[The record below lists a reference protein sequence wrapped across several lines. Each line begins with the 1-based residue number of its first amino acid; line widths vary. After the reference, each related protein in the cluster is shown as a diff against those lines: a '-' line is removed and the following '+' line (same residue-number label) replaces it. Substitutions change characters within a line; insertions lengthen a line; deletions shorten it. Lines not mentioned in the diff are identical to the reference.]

1 MQKKLYLNQKFT
13 KFINNKNFE
22 FDRSKILKVLSSDL
36 LEDAYKTISKW
47 QKYQPTPLESLNKL
61 REELNLKN
69 IFYKDESKRF
79 GLKSFKAL
87 GGAYAVEKMT
97 KGKKDVTV
105 STATAGNHGKSVAW
119 GAKNLGLD
127 CKIFISEN
135 VSKTRAEEMRNLS
148 AEVIRVKGNYDNSL
162 NVCKKESKKNNW
174 EIIQDVAWPDYELVP
189 KLTMAG
195 YSIMIKEISVQTNEY
210 ITHIFLQAGVGGMA
224 AGLIAGVA
232 EYFKKV
238 PKIIIVE
245 PDNANCVMQ
254 SIENNTPTRVD
265 IRKESIM
272 GGMSCGE
279 VSIVPW
285 QILKNSVNNC
295 ISVSD
300 KFVALTVAMLADK
313 MLSDVSIVGGE
324 CSTPGVTSLI
334 SCCNNEETR
343 SALEINENSNILL
356 IGCEGSADVEL
367 YKKLLNEGKQLIELY
382 EKIK

>member
-1 MQKKLYLNQKFT
+1 MHKNLYLNQKFT
-13 KFINNKNFE
+13 KFINNENFE
-22 FDRSKILKVLSSDL
+22 FDRSKILRILNSDL

-61 REELNLKN
+61 SNELKLKN

-87 GGAYAVEKMT
+87 GGAYAVEKIT
-97 KGKKDVTV
+97 KGRKDIIV

-119 GAKNLGLD
+119 GAKNLGLN

-135 VSKTRAEEMRNLS
+135 VSETRAEEMRNFN
-148 AEVIRVKGNYDNSL
+148 AEVIRVKGNYEDSL
-162 NVCKKESKKNNW
+162 NFCKEESKKNNW
-174 EIIQDVAWPDYELVP
+174 EIIQDVAWPNYELVP

-195 YSIMIKEISVQTNEY
+195 YSTIIKEISVQTNEY

-224 AGLIAGVA
+224 AGLVAGVA
-232 EYFKKV
+232 NYFKKV

-245 PDNANCVMQ
+245 PENANCVMQ
-254 SIENNTPTRVD
+254 SIENNTPTSVN
-265 IRKESIM
+265 IKKESIM

-279 VSIVPW
+279 VSLVPW

-295 ISVSD
+295 VSVSD
-300 KFVALTVAMLADK
+300 KFVSQTVAMLADK
-313 MLSDVSIVGGE
+313 IVCDISIEGGE
-324 CSTPGVTSLI
+324 CSTPGITSLI
-334 SCCNNEETR
+334 SCCNNDETK

-356 IGCEGSADVEL
+356 IGCEGSAD
-367 YKKLLNEGKQLIELY
+367 IELY
-382 EKIK
+382 QKLLSEGKKLI

>member
-1 MQKKLYLNQKFT
+1 MHKNLYLNQKFT
-13 KFINNKNFE
+13 KFINNENFE
-22 FDRSKILKVLSSDL
+22 FDRSKILKILNSDL

-61 REELNLKN
+61 SNELKLKN

-87 GGAYAVEKMT
+87 GGAYAVEKIT
-97 KGKKDVTV
+97 KGKKDVIV

-119 GAKNLGLD
+119 GAKNLGLN

-135 VSKTRAEEMRNLS
+135 VSETRAEEMRNLN
-148 AEVIRVKGNYDNSL
+148 AEVIRVKGNYEDSL
-162 NVCKKESKKNNW
+162 NFCKEESKKNNW

-195 YSIMIKEISVQTNEY
+195 YSTIIKEISVQTNEY

-224 AGLIAGVA
+224 AGLVAGVA
-232 EYFKKV
+232 NYFKKV

-245 PDNANCVMQ
+245 PENANCVMQ
-254 SIENNTPTRVD
+254 SIENNTPTSVD
-265 IRKESIM
+265 IKKESIM

-279 VSIVPW
+279 VSLVPW

-295 ISVSD
+295 VSVSD
-300 KFVALTVAMLADK
+300 KFVSQTVAMLADK
-313 MLSDVSIVGGE
+313 VLSDISIEGGE
-324 CSTPGVTSLI
+324 CSTPGITSLI
-334 SCCNNEETR
+334 SCCNNEEAK

-356 IGCEGSADVEL
+356 IGCEGSAD
-367 YKKLLNEGKQLIELY
+367 IELY
-382 EKIK
+382 QKLLSEGKKLI

>member
-1 MQKKLYLNQKFT
+1 MQKNLYLNQKFT
-13 KFINNKNFE
+13 KFINNENFE
-22 FDRSKILKVLSSDL
+22 FDRSKILKILNSDL
-36 LEDAYKTISKW
+36 LADAYKTISKW

-61 REELNLKN
+61 SNELKLKN

-87 GGAYAVEKMT
+87 GGAYAVEKIT
-97 KGKKDVTV
+97 KGKKDVIV

-119 GAKNLGLD
+119 GAKNLGLN

-135 VSKTRAEEMRNLS
+135 VSETRAEEMRNLN
-148 AEVIRVKGNYDNSL
+148 AEVIRVKGNYEDSL
-162 NVCKKESKKNNW
+162 NFCKEESKKNNW

-195 YSIMIKEISVQTNEY
+195 YSTIIKEISFQTNEY

-224 AGLIAGVA
+224 AGLVAGVA
-232 EYFKKV
+232 NYFKKV

-245 PDNANCVMQ
+245 PENANCVMQ
-254 SIENNTPTRVD
+254 SIENNTPTSVD
-265 IRKESIM
+265 IKKESIM

-279 VSIVPW
+279 VSLVPW

-295 ISVSD
+295 VSVSD
-300 KFVALTVAMLADK
+300 KFVSQTVAMLADK
-313 MLSDVSIVGGE
+313 VVCDISIEGGE
-324 CSTPGVTSLI
+324 CSTPGITSLI
-334 SCCNNEETR
+334 SCCNNDETK

-356 IGCEGSADVEL
+356 IGCEGSAD
-367 YKKLLNEGKQLIELY
+367 IELY
-382 EKIK
+382 QKLLSEGKKLI

>member
-1 MQKKLYLNQKFT
+1 MQKNLYLNQKFT
-13 KFINNKNFE
+13 KFINNENFE
-22 FDRSKILKVLSSDL
+22 FDRSKILKILNSDL
-36 LEDAYKTISKW
+36 LDDAYKTISKW
-47 QKYQPTPLESLNKL
+47 RKYQPTPLESLNKL
-61 REELNLKN
+61 SNELKLKN

-87 GGAYAVEKMT
+87 GGAYAVEKIT
-97 KGKKDVTV
+97 KGKKDVIV

-119 GAKNLGLD
+119 GAKNLGLN

-135 VSKTRAEEMRNLS
+135 VSETRAEEMRNLN
-148 AEVIRVKGNYDNSL
+148 AEVIRVKGNYEDSL
-162 NVCKKESKKNNW
+162 NFCKEESKKNNW

-195 YSIMIKEISVQTNEY
+195 YSTIIKEISVQTNEY

-224 AGLIAGVA
+224 AGLVAGVA
-232 EYFKKV
+232 NYFKKV

-245 PDNANCVMQ
+245 PENANCVMQ
-254 SIENNTPTRVD
+254 SIENNTPTSVD
-265 IRKESIM
+265 IKKESIM

-279 VSIVPW
+279 VSLVPW

-300 KFVALTVAMLADK
+300 KFVSQTVAMLADK
-313 MLSDVSIVGGE
+313 LVCDISIEGGE
-324 CSTPGVTSLI
+324 CSTPGITSLI
-334 SCCNNEETR
+334 SCCNNEETK

-356 IGCEGSADVEL
+356 IGCEGSADIDL
-367 YKKLLNEGKQLIELY
+367 YKKLLSEGKKLI
-382 EKIK
+382 

>member
-1 MQKKLYLNQKFT
+1 MQKNLYLNQKFT
-13 KFINNKNFE
+13 KFINNENFE
-22 FDRSKILKVLSSDL
+22 FDRSKILKILNSDL

-61 REELNLKN
+61 SNELKLKN

-87 GGAYAVEKMT
+87 GGAYAVEKIT
-97 KGKKDVTV
+97 KGRKKITV

-119 GAKNLGLD
+119 GAKNLGLN

-135 VSKTRAEEMRNLS
+135 VSETRAEEMRNLN
-148 AEVIRVKGNYDNSL
+148 AEVIRVKGNYEDSL
-162 NVCKKESKKNNW
+162 NFCKEESKKNNW

-195 YSIMIKEISVQTNEY
+195 YSTIIKEISVQTNEY

-224 AGLIAGVA
+224 AGLVAGVA
-232 EYFKKV
+232 NYFKKV

-245 PDNANCVMQ
+245 PENANCVMQ
-254 SIENNTPTRVD
+254 SIENNTPTSVD
-265 IRKESIM
+265 IKKESIM

-279 VSIVPW
+279 VSLVPW

-295 ISVSD
+295 VSVSD
-300 KFVALTVAMLADK
+300 KFVSQTVAMLADK
-313 MLSDVSIVGGE
+313 VLSDISIEGGE
-324 CSTPGVTSLI
+324 CSTPGITSLI
-334 SCCNNEETR
+334 SCCNNDETK

-356 IGCEGSADVEL
+356 IGCEGSAD
-367 YKKLLNEGKQLIELY
+367 IELY
-382 EKIK
+382 QKLLSEGKKLI

>member
-1 MQKKLYLNQKFT
+1 MQKNLYLNQNFT
-13 KFINNKNFE
+13 KFINNENFE
-22 FDRSKILKVLSSDL
+22 FDRLKILEILNSDL

-61 REELNLKN
+61 SKELNLKN

-87 GGAYAVEKMT
+87 GGAYAVEKIT
-97 KGKKDVTV
+97 KGKKGITV

-119 GAKNLGLD
+119 GAQNLGLD

-135 VSKTRAEEMRNLS
+135 VSETRADEMRNLG
-148 AEVIRVKGNYDNSL
+148 AEVIRVKGNYENSL
-162 NVCKKESKKNNW
+162 NVCKEESKKKNW

-189 KLTMAG
+189 KFTMAG
-195 YSIMIKEISVQTNEY
+195 YSTMIKEISFQTNEY
-210 ITHIFLQAGVGGMA
+210 ITHIFMQAGVGGMA

-232 EYFKKV
+232 NYFKKV

-245 PDNANCVMQ
+245 PENANCVMR
-254 SIENNTPTRVD
+254 SIKNNSPTRVD
-265 IRKESIM
+265 IKKESIM

-279 VSIVPW
+279 VSLVPW
-285 QILKNSVNNC
+285 QILNNSVNSC

-300 KFVALTVAMLADK
+300 KFVSQTVAMLADK
-313 MLSDVSIVGGE
+313 VLSDISIVGGE
-324 CSTPGVTSLI
+324 CSTPGITSLI
-334 SCCNNEETR
+334 SCCNNEETK

-356 IGCEGSADVEL
+356 IGCEGSADIEL
-367 YKKLLNEGKQLIELY
+367 YQKLLNEGKKLI
-382 EKIK
+382 

>member
-1 MQKKLYLNQKFT
+1 MQKNLYLNQKFT
-13 KFINNKNFE
+13 KFINNENFE
-22 FDRSKILKVLSSDL
+22 FDRSKILKILNSDL

-61 REELNLKN
+61 SNELKLKN

-87 GGAYAVEKMT
+87 GGAYAVEKIT
-97 KGKKDVTV
+97 KGKKDITV

-119 GAKNLGLD
+119 GAKNLGLN

-135 VSKTRAEEMRNLS
+135 VSETRAEEMRNLN
-148 AEVIRVKGNYDNSL
+148 AEVIRVKGNYEDSL
-162 NVCKKESKKNNW
+162 NFCKEESKKNNW

-195 YSIMIKEISVQTNEY
+195 YSTIIKEISVQTNEY

-224 AGLIAGVA
+224 AGLVAGVA
-232 EYFKKV
+232 NYFKKV

-245 PDNANCVMQ
+245 PENANCVMQ
-254 SIENNTPTRVD
+254 SIENNTPTSVD
-265 IRKESIM
+265 IKKESIM

-279 VSIVPW
+279 VSLVPW

-295 ISVSD
+295 VSVSD
-300 KFVALTVAMLADK
+300 KFVSQTVAMLADK
-313 MLSDVSIVGGE
+313 VLSDISIEGGE
-324 CSTPGVTSLI
+324 CSTPGITSLI
-334 SCCNNEETR
+334 SCCNNDETK

-356 IGCEGSADVEL
+356 IGCEGSADIDL
-367 YKKLLNEGKQLIELY
+367 YQKLLSEGKKLI
-382 EKIK
+382 

>member
-1 MQKKLYLNQKFT
+1 MQKNLYLNQKFT
-13 KFINNKNFE
+13 KFINNENFE
-22 FDRSKILKVLSSDL
+22 FDRSKILKILNSDL

-61 REELNLKN
+61 SNELKLKN

-87 GGAYAVEKMT
+87 GGAYAVEKIS
-97 KGKKDVTV
+97 KGKKDVIV

-119 GAKNLGLD
+119 GAKNLGLN

-135 VSKTRAEEMRNLS
+135 VSETRAEEMRNLN
-148 AEVIRVKGNYDNSL
+148 AEVIRVKGNYEDSL
-162 NVCKKESKKNNW
+162 NFCKEESKKNNW

-195 YSIMIKEISVQTNEY
+195 YSTIIKEISVQTNEY

-224 AGLIAGVA
+224 AGLVAGVA
-232 EYFKKV
+232 NYFKKV

-245 PDNANCVMQ
+245 PENANCVMQ
-254 SIENNTPTRVD
+254 SIENNTPTSVD
-265 IRKESIM
+265 IKKESIM

-279 VSIVPW
+279 VSLVPW

-295 ISVSD
+295 VSVSD
-300 KFVALTVAMLADK
+300 KFVSQTVAMLADK
-313 MLSDVSIVGGE
+313 VVCDISIEGGE
-324 CSTPGVTSLI
+324 CSTPGITSLI
-334 SCCNNEETR
+334 SCCNNDETK

-356 IGCEGSADVEL
+356 IGCEGSAD
-367 YKKLLNEGKQLIELY
+367 IELY
-382 EKIK
+382 QKLLSEGKKLI